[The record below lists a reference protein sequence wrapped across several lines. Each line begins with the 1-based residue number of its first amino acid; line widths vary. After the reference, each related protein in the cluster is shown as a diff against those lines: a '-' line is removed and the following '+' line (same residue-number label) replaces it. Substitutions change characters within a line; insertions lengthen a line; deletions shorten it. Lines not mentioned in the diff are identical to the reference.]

1 MERSL
6 IRFVALP
13 VPALLAS
20 LAVGQTPT
28 GSGYAK
34 VSVMYPPTASARRDV
49 NDFGIGLGVGYELPK
64 SVLSPTGRSAFELNW
79 ARISGNSNQLNTIDF
94 KFVERISFGGGRGG
108 MIPYFGVGV
117 GVSLSSLE
125 VGGTGEIGGG
135 SSSGGSSSGGSSSGG
150 SSSGGSGGELLERGE
165 NDRTYRRT
173 TPVLE
178 LLAGMQINQR
188 SFVELSYRYSPKI
201 AGVRQD
207 TLTLSYGLRF

>member
-6 IRFVALP
+6 IRFVSLP

-20 LAVGQTPT
+20 FAVGQTPDV

-34 VSVMYPPTASARRDV
+34 VSVLYPPVSTTRRDV
-49 NDFGIGLGVGYELPK
+49 NDFGFGLGVGYELPK
-64 SVLSPTGRSAFELNW
+64 SLISPSGRSALELNW
-79 ARISGNSNQLNTIDF
+79 SRISGNSNHLNNIDF
-94 KFVERISFGGGRGG
+94 KFVERISFGGRKGG
-108 MIPYFGVGV
+108 MVPYFGVGV

-125 VGGTGEIGGG
+125 VGGTGDDGG

-150 SSSGGSGGELLERGE
+150 SSSGGSGGELLTRGE

-173 TPVLE
+173 TPVME
-178 LLAGMQINQR
+178 LLAGIQINQR

-201 AGVRQD
+201 EGVRQD
-207 TLTLSYGLRF
+207 SITLSYGLRF